1 MLKSTTN
8 IPIEIL
14 APAQVIE
21 LFFKDYPTEK
31 AQLLLWCWFE
41 LGLSNKIGK
50 LHPKELQQFTDFFER
65 LDLVVLS
72 LSLLKQEERFKASG
86 IPAGLNSE
94 NVIEQLSSL

>member
-1 MLKSTTN
+1 MKPIEN

-21 LFFKDYPTEK
+21 YFFKDYPTEQ
-31 AQLLLWCWFE
+31 AQHLLWCWLK
-41 LGLSNKIGK
+41 LGANNKIGK

-72 LSLLKQEERFKASG
+72 LSLLKQEEHFKASG

>member
-1 MLKSTTN
+1 MKPTEN

-14 APAQVIE
+14 PPAQVIE
-21 LFFKDYPTEK
+21 RFFRDYPAEK
-31 AQLLLWCWFE
+31 AQSLLWCWFE
-41 LGLSNKIGK
+41 LGLSSKVGK

-65 LDLVVLS
+65 LGLVVLS
-72 LSLLKQEERFKASG
+72 LSLLKQQEHFKASG